1 MTDSTEIT
9 WSPQQE
15 AIFDFVKH
23 GRGSLFV
30 DAKAGTGKTTTM
42 VQATSLM
49 HGSIAFTAYNKKI
62 ADEIKA
68 RVAELHLGNR
78 VRVGTFHSFG
88 FSAWRRVYPD
98 VEVDADRKR
107 DLIQERLGLGRDDED
122 KLSEEAIKLAP
133 FVTKLIGLA
142 KQRALGLFGSIDDD
156 SRWYDIVDHFDLAY
170 EIEDDRLIARGIE
183 LAQEGLMISRDMAP
197 ELIDFDDML
206 YMPIVSG
213 IRMWEND
220 WVIVDEAQDTNP
232 ARRALARKML
242 RKNGRAAFVGDK
254 FQAIYGFTG
263 ADNDAVDYIIRDFN
277 CHVLPLSVTYR
288 CPKAVVAVAQ
298 EQVPDIVAHETA
310 PEGVVS
316 TSSIGEIDRMA
327 KDGQLRATDAI
338 LCRNTRPLV
347 EMAYSL
353 IRRDVPCHVEGR
365 DIGLGLVKLVNRFQA
380 VRLDTLLRKLD
391 AWAELEMA
399 KLVAKGKE
407 TQAQSVE
414 DRVETLKVIASDC
427 KSVDELRQRIASLF
441 VDSENERKPT
451 LTLSTVH
458 KSKGREWDRVFIL
471 GRYELMPSPWA
482 RQSWQ
487 VQQEYNLIYVAVTRS
502 KGELVI
508 VPSLDPTPLTQEAEE
523 RRAELFEDQDAAH
536 ERFEADCRSVVGK

>member
-107 DLIQERLGLGRDDED
+107 DLIQERLGLGRDDEG

>member
-9 WSPQQE
+9 LSPQQE